1 MYEALRREMGGGAL
15 PGLPAAENRFGWAT
29 AARWR
34 AALAATIG
42 AEAAEAF
49 FRRWVAAAT
58 LPAEALPPP
67 GPFSAIL
74 EDPALG
80 GLLRDLL
87 RALIVLQP

>member
-1 MYEALRREMGGGAL
+1 MYEALRREVGEERFRAFL
-15 PGLPAAENRFGWAT
+15 WRYAAENRFRWAT

-42 AEAAEAF
+42 AEAAA
-49 FRRWVAAAT
+49 RQ
-58 LPAEALPPP
+58 PAEALPPP

-87 RALIVLQP
+87 RALIALQP